1 MQKSNVNSGSNPGEV
16 EQEVLRRYG
25 AGAEKV
31 EVGLCCPTEYEP
43 EGLSLLPA
51 EIVEKDYGC
60 GDPMRYVE
68 SGEHA
73 VDLGCGVG
81 KVCYLLSKK
90 VGAEGQVTG
99 IDFNDKMLSVA
110 RKYQGEMQEKLGYA
124 NVQFHKA
131 KIQDLALG
139 LDRVEGWLA
148 AHPIDSVEKA
158 GEYESYCDQ
167 LRRESPMIADGSV
180 DVIVSNCVLNL
191 VKTADKK
198 QLFGEM
204 YRVLRNGGRAVISD
218 IVSDEHPSEAILSDP
233 KLWSGCIAG
242 AFQEDE
248 FLEMFESAG
257 FYGIEILQRQKE
269 PWQVIDGIEFR
280 SMTVRAYKG
289 KEGPCLERHQSVVY
303 KGPWKSVQDDDGHYY
318 QRGKRMA
325 VCDKTFR
332 ILTGPK
338 GPYSQSIEGIE
349 PVQVIEI
356 DSAQEF
362 LCKANAIRDPRQQK
376 GSDYRETRGP
386 EEESRG
392 PSCC

>member
-1 MQKSNVNSGSNPGEV
+1 MQKSNVKSGSIPGEV

-25 AGAEKV
+25 SGAEQV
-31 EVGLCCPTEYEP
+31 EAGLCCPTEYEP

-51 EIVEKDYGC
+51 EVVEKDYGC
-60 GDPMRYVE
+60 GDPTRYVE
-68 SGEHA
+68 PGEHV
-73 VDLGCGVG
+73 VDLGCGAG
-81 KVCYLLSKK
+81 KVCYLLSQK
-90 VGAEGQVTG
+90 VGPEGQVTG

-110 RKYQGEMQEKLGYA
+110 RKYQDEMKEKLGYA

-139 LDRVEGWLA
+139 LERVEGWLK
-148 AHPIDSVEKA
+148 AHPIDNVEKA
-158 GEYESYCDQ
+158 GQYESYCEQ
-167 LRRESPMIADGSV
+167 LRRESPMIADESV

-191 VKTADKK
+191 VKPADKE

-204 YRVLRNGGRAVISD
+204 VRVLRNGGRAVISD

-242 AFQEDE
+242 AFREDE

-257 FYGIEILQRQKE
+257 FYGVEILQRQRE

-289 KEGPCLERHQSVVY
+289 KEGVCLERHQSVVY
-303 KGPWKSVQDDDGHYY
+303 KGPWKSVQDDDGHHYH
-318 QRGKRMA
+318 RGKRMA
-325 VCDKTFR
+325 VCDKTFG
-332 ILTGPK
+332 ILTHPK
-338 GPYSQSIEGIE
+338 GPYSQAIEGIE
-349 PVQVIEI
+349 PVKIIEI

-376 GSDYRETRGP
+376 GSDYRETQGP
-386 EEESRG
+386 QEESCG

>member
-1 MQKSNVNSGSNPGEV
+1 MTSIAQHLGTDAEQSVYSRYATAAQDV
-16 EQEVLRRYG
+16 ER
-25 AGAEKV
+25 A
-31 EVGLCCPTEYEP
+31 LCCPVEYDTDFLQVIP
-43 EGLSLLPA
+43 Q
-51 EIVEKDYGC
+51 EIIERDYGC
-60 GDPMRYVE
+60 GDPTPYVRP
-68 SGEHA
+68 GDTV
-73 VDLGCGVG
+73 VDLGSGGG
-81 KVCYLLSKK
+81 KACYILSQI
-90 VGAEGQVTG
+90 VGAEGKVIG
-99 IDFNDKMLSVA
+99 VDCNDQMLALARRHRKSVA
-110 RKYQGEMQEKLGYA
+110 ERLGYS
-124 NVQFHKA
+124 NVEFRCGL
-131 KIQDLALG
+131 IQDLQLNLERLSEELA
-139 LDRVEGWLA
+139 RRPVHKHHRWLELRNIEDHLRQE
-148 AHPIDSVEKA
+148 HP
-158 GEYESYCDQ
+158 
-167 LRRESPMIADGSV
+167 LIADESV

-242 AFQEDE
+242 AFREDE
-248 FLEMFESAG
+248 FLEMFESVG
-257 FYGIEILQRQKE
+257 FYGVEILQRQKE

-280 SMTVRAYKG
+280 SITVRAYKG
-289 KEGPCLERHQSVVY
+289 KEGPCLERHQSVIY
-303 KGPWKSVQDDDGHYY
+303 KGPWKSVQDDDGHHY

-332 ILTGPK
+332 ILTHSK
-338 GPYSQSIEGIE
+338 GPYTKSIEGIE